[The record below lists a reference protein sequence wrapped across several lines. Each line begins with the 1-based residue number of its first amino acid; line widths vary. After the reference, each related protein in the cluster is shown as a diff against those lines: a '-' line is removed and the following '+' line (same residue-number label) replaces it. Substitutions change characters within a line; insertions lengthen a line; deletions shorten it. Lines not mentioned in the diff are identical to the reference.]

1 MKKGYEILF
10 TPAKIGNC
18 EIKNRFIMCP
28 MASTDMIEWTQKPV
42 GYNPAVHDL
51 LVNRAKDGVGL
62 IIPGAIGVFSW
73 AGKACLGDH
82 PEAFAGVKETVEE
95 IHSYGS
101 KIFFQ
106 LTAGL
111 GRNLPF
117 MKALYEKKEQLKPMM
132 DFDFIDASADDGL
145 PNRWINEMKSRAL
158 TKEEI
163 L

>member
-1 MKKGYEILF
+1 MQKGYEILF

-111 GRNLPF
+111 GRNLPL
-117 MKALYEKKEQLKPMM
+117 MKALYEKKRAVETY
-132 DFDFIDASADDGL
+132 DGL
-145 PNRWINEMKSRAL
+145 
-158 TKEEI
+158 
-163 L
+163 